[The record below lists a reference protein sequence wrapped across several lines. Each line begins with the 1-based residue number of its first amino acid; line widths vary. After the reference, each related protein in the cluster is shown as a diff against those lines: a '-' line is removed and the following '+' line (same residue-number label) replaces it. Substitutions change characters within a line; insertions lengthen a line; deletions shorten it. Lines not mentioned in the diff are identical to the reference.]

1 MRRASPATILILGGT
16 SEGYALA
23 EALAPQP
30 SLRVVTS
37 LAGRTPQPRRPV
49 GELRSGGF
57 GGADGLAAYLAGER
71 VAAVIDATHPFAA
84 TMGAHAAQACAQ
96 LGVPLL
102 RLERPAWT
110 PEPGDRWEQ
119 VSDWYG
125 AVFAL
130 RMLGV
135 RRVLLA
141 LGRRELSPFAM
152 LDDVWFLVRCVS
164 RPDPL
169 PAFAHAELLLD
180 RGPFELDG
188 ERALLARH
196 GIDCIVCKNSGG
208 AASAAK
214 LQAARERGI
223 PVVMR
228 ERPPRPALP
237 TAPDVAAAVQWLR
250 EALGAGAGSGNA
262 D

>member
-1 MRRASPATILILGGT
+1 
-16 SEGYALA
+16 
-23 EALAPQP
+23 
-30 SLRVVTS
+30 
-37 LAGRTPQPRRPV
+37 
-49 GELRSGGF
+49 
-57 GGADGLAAYLAGER
+57 
-71 VAAVIDATHPFAA
+71 
-84 TMGAHAAQACAQ
+84 
-96 LGVPLL
+96 VPLL
-102 RLERPAWT
+102 RLERPAWS
-110 PEPGDRWEQ
+110 PVPGDRWEQ
-119 VSDWYG
+119 VNDWYG

-130 RMLGV
+130 RMLGA

-141 LGRRELSPFAM
+141 VGRQELSPFAM
-152 LDDVWFLVRCVS
+152 LDDVWLLVRCVS
-164 RPDPL
+164 QPDPL

-180 RGPFELDG
+180 RGPFELDA

-228 ERPPRPALP
+228 QRPPRPALP
-237 TAPDVAAAVQWLR
+237 TAPDVVAAVHWLG
-250 EALGAGAGSGNA
+250 EALGAEPG